1 MARFQYRIAGEL
13 LWQSNSGNALL
24 SIVNK
29 NGSGKKI
36 TLRSVEVVPLTSTTT
51 ATAGSVAAAAP
62 TVFAFARAT
71 VAGGTDV
78 PLRPHDT
85 NAAAWPATVR
95 VVRRASVAS
104 PTVLRR
110 VLAQKQLTQ
119 ASLSWASQHRAHGAL
134 VSDLVRQPRKD
145 LAVEGTVVRAG
156 EAVALFVQTLN
167 NSVPLRVT
175 ATLVRVGS
183 PDRAFTV
190 RYFTSAISLD
200 EAVFAVDNPAGSGE
214 TIIVRSI
221 GVEEV
226 GTFDSPY
233 LQLVPVGATIEATA
247 ADTPTIL
254 RLDTANP
261 DPLTWVDARVDVP
274 ILPLGV
280 PESYFSEAST
290 GSPKGFSYLKTKD
303 FEGPRWRVAFPEYV
317 AHRPGALSDAALA
330 ASAHRAADIGALA
343 AGITI
348 REGEGVALVSAAE
361 TAAGATAAV
370 GVSGW
375 SSFEF
380 AVTFDVEP
388 KVTPTLTL
396 TGLKNPTEVRVFRGG
411 TTDLL
416 AGEENV
422 TTGSFAWT
430 FDPDDASSVDIA
442 VLSLGYQNL
451 RLTGIALA
459 LADVTIPVQQQLD
472 RQYLNP

>member
-1 MARFQYRIAGEL
+1 MARHQYRVTGEL
-13 LWQSNSGNALL
+13 TWQSNSGNALL

-62 TVFAFARAT
+62 TVFALARAT
-71 VAGGTDV
+71 VDGGAEV

-85 NAAAWPATVR
+85 NAPAWPSTVR
-95 VVRRASVAS
+95 VVRRATVAS
-104 PTVLRR
+104 PTVLGRT
-110 VLAQKQLTQ
+110 VALKQLTQ
-119 ASLSWASQHRAHGAL
+119 ATLSWASMQRAHGPTTIAA
-134 VSDLVRQPRKD
+134 QPRKD
-145 LAVEGTVVRAG
+145 LAVEGRVVRAG
-156 EAVALFVQTLN
+156 EALALYVQTLN

-183 PDRAFTV
+183 PDRAYTV
-190 RYFTSAISLD
+190 RYFTSAVSAD
-200 EAVFAVDNPAGSGE
+200 EAIFAIDNTAGSGE
-214 TIIVRSI
+214 TVLLRSI
-221 GVEEV
+221 AVEEV
-226 GTFDSPY
+226 GTYDSPY
-233 LQLVPVGATIEATA
+233 LQLVPVGATIDADA
-247 ADTPTIL
+247 ADAPTIL
-254 RLDTANP
+254 RIDTNSP
-261 DPLTWVDARVDVP
+261 DPLTWIDARTDVP
-274 ILPLGV
+274 MLPFGV

-317 AHRPGALSDAALA
+317 AHRPNALSDAGLIAT
-330 ASAHRAADIGALA
+330 SHHGADIGVLA

-396 TGLKNPTEVRVFRGG
+396 TGLKNPSEVRVFRGG

-416 AGEENV
+416 AGEEDV
-422 TTGSFAWT
+422 TSGSFSWT
-430 FDPDDASSVDIA
+430 FDPDDASTVDIA
-442 VLSLGYQNL
+442 VLALGHQNL
-451 RLTGIALA
+451 RLTSIALA

-472 RQYLNP
+472 RQYFNP